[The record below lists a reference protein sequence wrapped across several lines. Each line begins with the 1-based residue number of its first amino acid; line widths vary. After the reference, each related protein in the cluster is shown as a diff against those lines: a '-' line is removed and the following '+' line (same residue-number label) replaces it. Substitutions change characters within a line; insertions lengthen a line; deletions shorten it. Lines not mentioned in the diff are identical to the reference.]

1 MVVKI
6 RENLWCVCVARWLF
20 NLSRL
25 FLLLL
30 LSVLLIPS
38 MSLSCEYGIILKWQR
53 MLLAGGIVHL
63 FIHEVLLSSF
73 WLELLYFE
81 HSFKCWTKWAP
92 PYSIAYILTGETHTT
107 HTQLRTTKNKLLV
120 IVSTIKE
127 THKERIEKTCLRTY
141 KQITLGERKKRH
153 LQRDSILG
161 QWIVGIFE

>member
-38 MSLSCEYGIILKWQR
+38 MSLSFEYGIILKWQR

-73 WLELLYFE
+73 LLELLYFE
-81 HSFKCWTKWAP
+81 HSFKC
-92 PYSIAYILTGETHTT
+92 
-107 HTQLRTTKNKLLV
+107 
-120 IVSTIKE
+120 
-127 THKERIEKTCLRTY
+127 
-141 KQITLGERKKRH
+141 
-153 LQRDSILG
+153 
-161 QWIVGIFE
+161 